1 MDENKKDINEEIEVD
16 QDEYEEDDTSSTAGI
31 FEMLENAKRE
41 AHKRALQKRITTIVT
56 IAIMGIVTYKLV
68 AKKPKVIFVMREVR
82 K

>member
-16 QDEYEEDDTSSTAGI
+16 Q